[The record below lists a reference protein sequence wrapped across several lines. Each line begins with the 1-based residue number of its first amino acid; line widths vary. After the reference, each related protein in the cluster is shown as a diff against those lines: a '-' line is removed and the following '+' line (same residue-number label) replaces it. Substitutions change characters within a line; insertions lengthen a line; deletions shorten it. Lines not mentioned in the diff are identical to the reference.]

1 MSSEHSFVTK
11 LYPKRVPINGYDD
24 VFARYKVTQLSIS
37 HSIKGNKKRTYLDN
51 PEDVCKE
58 LKVPLNHFLWVLAD
72 RLGSLHKHDTL
83 GHYLP
88 GFHDVSKLHEIIKQ
102 YVTAYVLCEKCGA
115 AELGFECKSKGDFGG
130 IGLVCRACGNGT
142 LVRVSKKECTAAMR
156 A

>member
-1 MSSEHSFVTK
+1 MVLEHSFVTK
-11 LYPKRVPINGYDD
+11 LYPKRVSINGEDD

-37 HSIKGNKKRTYLDN
+37 HSTKGNKKRTYFDN

-58 LKVPLNHFLWVLAD
+58 LHVPLNHLLWYLAD
-72 RLGSLHKHDTL
+72 KLGSLHKHDTL

-88 GFHDVSKLHEIIKQ
+88 GFHDVSKLNEVIKQ

-115 AELGFECKSKGDFGG
+115 AELGFECKSKGDLAA

-142 LVRVSKKECTAAMR
+142 LARVSKKECTAAMR